1 MSSLHFSQNMEW
13 LRYGLGLVKMMRE
26 PSSAGPPRY
35 VLPKPVSM
43 RGAFLSKPFGH
54 PEFSCSVFDVEVCIR
69 RLAAVLI
76 GSSVSSS

>member
-1 MSSLHFSQNMEW
+1 M
-13 LRYGLGLVKMMRE
+13 VTE

-35 VLPKPVSM
+35 VLPTPVLM
-43 RGAFLSKPFGH
+43 QDALLSKPFGH
-54 PEFSCSVFDVEVCIR
+54 TEFSCSIFDTQVYIC